1 MRLNQEM
8 RIKNMKETAEK
19 ALKAKIIS
27 FTPISREQSLA
38 ITKLDECLMW
48 AEQAIIRNEK

>member
-1 MRLNQEM
+1 MRLSQEQ
-8 RIKNMKETAEK
+8 RVKEMQEEAETGLR
-19 ALKAKIIS
+19 AMLLS

>member
-1 MRLNQEM
+1 MRLNQEQ
-8 RIKNMKETAEK
+8 RVKEMQEEAETGLR
-19 ALKAKIIS
+19 AMLLS

-48 AEQAIIRNEK
+48 AEQAILRNEK